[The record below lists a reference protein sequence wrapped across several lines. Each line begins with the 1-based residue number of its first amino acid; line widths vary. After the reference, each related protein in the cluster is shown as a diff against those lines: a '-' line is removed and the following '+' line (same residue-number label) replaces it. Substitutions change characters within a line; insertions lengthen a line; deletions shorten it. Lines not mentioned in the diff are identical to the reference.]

1 MIPLGLT
8 VVAEATT
15 DAAIQSKIFGSGLS
29 VLIILNEEMDDIM
42 KIVKFLKDLGLR
54 IKGIGKTIKS
64 DAKEQEGRFHG
75 MLLGE
80 LAASLLRNILASK
93 LKIPGGGVIR
103 TGFEIQSIIKTN
115 INLMV
120 FIQEIIYLK

>member
-8 VVAEATT
+8 VVAAATT
-15 DAAIQSKIFGSGLS
+15 DAAIQSKIFGSGMS

-42 KIVKFLKDLGLR
+42 KIVKFLKDLGLC
-54 IKGIGKTIKS
+54 IKGIGETIKS
-64 DAKEQEGRFHG
+64 DAKEQEGRFLG

-93 LKIPGGGVIR
+93 LKISGGGVIR

-115 INLMV
+115 INLIV

>member
-15 DAAIQSKIFGSGLS
+15 DAAIQSKIFGSGMS

-54 IKGIGKTIKS
+54 IKGIGETIKS
-64 DAKEQEGRFHG
+64 DAKEQEGRFLG

-93 LKIPGGGVIR
+93 LKISGGGVII

>member
-8 VVAEATT
+8 VVTAATT
-15 DAAIQSKIFGSGLS
+15 DAAIQSKIFGSGMR

-42 KIVKFLKDLGLR
+42 KIYKFLKDLGLR
-54 IKGIGKTIKS
+54 IKGIGETIKS
-64 DAKEQEGRFHG
+64 DAKEQEGRFLG

-80 LAASLLRNILASK
+80 VAASLLRNILASK
-93 LKIPGGGVIR
+93 LKISGGGVIR

>member
-8 VVAEATT
+8 VVAAATT
-15 DAAIQSKIFGSGLS
+15 DAAIQSKIFGSGMS

-42 KIVKFLKDLGLR
+42 KINKFLKDLGLR
-54 IKGIGKTIKS
+54 IKGIGETIKS
-64 DAKEQEGRFHG
+64 DAKEQEGRFLG

-93 LKIPGGGVIR
+93 LKISGGGVIR

>member
-8 VVAEATT
+8 VVAAATT
-15 DAAIQSKIFGSGLS
+15 DAAIQSKIFGSGMS

-54 IKGIGKTIKS
+54 IKGIGETIKS
-64 DAKEQEGRFHG
+64 DAKEQEGRFLG

-93 LKIPGGGVIR
+93 LKISGGGVIR

>member
-64 DAKEQEGRFHG
+64 DAKEQEGRFLD